1 MHSMPSKVPTLRP
14 ATDADRAFC
23 EALSRGNMTHY
34 REAREIVWDPAR
46 FLASWAEFENHII
59 VVDGVSV
66 GTLRLL
72 AIDDALEIRDL
83 QLLASHQ
90 GQGIGSWALETA
102 RTLAVARG
110 FGALRLR
117 VFPENPAHR
126 LYSRFGFEAV
136 ATENGVVHMLLR
148 LPTTDCSP
156 SPPPVHA
163 R

>member
-1 MHSMPSKVPTLRP
+1 MTPTLRP

-23 EALSRGNMTHY
+23 EARSRGNMAHY
-34 REAREIVWDPAR
+34 RDARGIVWDPAR
-46 FLASWAEFENHII
+46 FVASWAEFENHII
-59 VVDGVSV
+59 VVDGVNV

-72 AIDDALEIRDL
+72 AVDDALEIRDL
-83 QLLASHQ
+83 QLLPSHQ

-102 RTLAVARG
+102 RTMAMARG

-136 ATENGVVHMLLR
+136 VTENGVVHMQLLLPTPER
-148 LPTTDCSP
+148 LPSSP
-156 SPPPVHA
+156 NEDA
-163 R
+163 Y